1 MPLKPPANHDGIH
14 TARVIQSTGSW
25 YDIQGDDGS
34 IHAARLP
41 GKFRQ
46 THSGQTNPI
55 AVGDY
60 VQYTIN
66 EDKSAQITDILERTN
81 YVTRKATHGRRG
93 QQILVSNIDYA
104 ILVSSIKQPSYKTG
118 FIDRFLVSCE
128 AYQVTPILFFNKMDL
143 ADDADLN
150 ELAHTSTLYEDLGYH
165 VLHGSILAPKSIDE
179 LKTFIKDK
187 TSVFIGPSG
196 VGKTSLLNAIDV
208 RLDERTA
215 EISSYSNKGK
225 HTTTFAKLLPLPFG
239 GFLADTPGIR
249 EFGLYNIED
258 WEISL
263 YFPEMLLPRKSC
275 KFNNC
280 THLHEPSCGVLE
292 AVDRGQIAPSRYLS
306 YMNMIESSSI

>member
-1 MPLKPPANHDGIH
+1 M
-14 TARVIQSTGSW
+14 
-25 YDIQGDDGS
+25 
-34 IHAARLP
+34 
-41 GKFRQ
+41 
-46 THSGQTNPI
+46 
-55 AVGDY
+55 
-60 VQYTIN
+60 
-66 EDKSAQITDILERTN
+66 
-81 YVTRKATHGRRG
+81 
-93 QQILVSNIDYA
+93 SNIDYA

-179 LKTFIKDK
+179 LKMFIKDK

-215 EISSYSNKGK
+215 EISSYSKKGK
-225 HTTTFAKLLPLPFG
+225 HTTTFAKLVPLPFG

-263 YFPEMLLPRKSC
+263 YFPEMLLPRESC
-275 KFNNC
+275 KFNTC
-280 THLHEPSCGVLE
+280 THIHEPSCGVLE

>member
-1 MPLKPPANHDGIH
+1 MPLNHPAKHDEIH

-60 VQYTIN
+60 VHYTIN
-66 EDKSAQITDILERTN
+66 EDKSAQITNILERTN

-165 VLHGSILAPKSIDE
+165 VLH
-179 LKTFIKDK
+179 
-187 TSVFIGPSG
+187 
-196 VGKTSLLNAIDV
+196 
-208 RLDERTA
+208 
-215 EISSYSNKGK
+215 
-225 HTTTFAKLLPLPFG
+225 
-239 GFLADTPGIR
+239 
-249 EFGLYNIED
+249 
-258 WEISL
+258 
-263 YFPEMLLPRKSC
+263 
-275 KFNNC
+275 
-280 THLHEPSCGVLE
+280 
-292 AVDRGQIAPSRYLS
+292 
-306 YMNMIESSSI
+306 